1 MMTVF
6 SLDHLNVDSE
16 LDLFNA
22 AIRYAKAQDK
32 RNSERSIS
40 PPSEI
45 GPPNEKRP
53 KSPEPSTSKDKVSRI
68 AIINFVLCIFKF
80 LHTLVFNT
88 YLLSLRSI

>member
-53 KSPEPSTSKDKVSRI
+53 KSPEPSTSKDKVSR
-68 AIINFVLCIFKF
+68 NKQP
-80 LHTLVFNT
+80 
-88 YLLSLRSI
+88 YLLYFFRGLHILILKYLSILLEK